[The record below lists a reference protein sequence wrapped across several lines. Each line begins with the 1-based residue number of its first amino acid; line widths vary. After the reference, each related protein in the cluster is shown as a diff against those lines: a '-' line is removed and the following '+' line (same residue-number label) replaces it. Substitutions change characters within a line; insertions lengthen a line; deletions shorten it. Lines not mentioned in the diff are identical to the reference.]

1 MKLIASRNYYQK
13 KNWERVEVE
22 REVRNEKLRMT
33 PEEIAADAL
42 KAKAQWARIYAE
54 YEKTAAK
61 TLVVRNPLTTL
72 FFRWATKAA
81 LVVAENFE
89 LNVTVEEGSDT
100 AFIRFISD
108 QVLSERIWKDQKY
121 RNQLLRMM
129 RWADGVWIDTIEEY
143 DEHLI
148 QISLSYQMSFRV
160 NRRTV
165 QTTKF

>member
-33 PEEIAADAL
+33 PEELAADDFE
-42 KAKAQWARIYAE
+42 AKAQWERIYAE
-54 YEKTAAK
+54 VKKTAAK
-61 TLVVRNPLTTL
+61 TLVMRNPLTTL
-72 FFRWATKAA
+72 FFHWASKAA

-89 LNVTVEEGSDT
+89 MNVTVEEGSDT
-100 AFIRFISD
+100 GFIRFKSD

-129 RWADGVWIDTIEEY
+129 RWADGIWIDTIEEY
-143 DEHLI
+143 NEHLI
-148 QISLSYQMSFRV
+148 QISLSYKTTMSIRI
-160 NRRTV
+160 
-165 QTTKF
+165 KK

>member
-13 KNWERVEVE
+13 KNWELVEVE
-22 REVRNEKLRMT
+22 REVRNDKLRMT
-33 PEEIAADAL
+33 PEEIAADDL
-42 KAKAQWARIYAE
+42 ETKAQWARIYE
-54 YEKTAAK
+54 KYEEMAAN

-72 FFRWATKAA
+72 FFRWASKAA

-100 AFIRFISD
+100 GFIRFKSD

-129 RWADGVWIDTIEEY
+129 RWADGVWIDMVQEY

-148 QISLSYQMSFRV
+148 QISLSYK
-160 NRRTV
+160 
-165 QTTKF
+165 TTLSIKKKK

>member
-13 KNWERVEVE
+13 KNWERVEID

-33 PEEIAADAL
+33 PEEISADEL
-42 KAKAQWARIYAE
+42 EAKAQFARIYAK
-54 YEKTAAK
+54 YEEMAAN

-72 FFRWATKAA
+72 FFRWASKAA
-81 LVVAENFE
+81 LAVAENFE

-100 AFIRFISD
+100 GFIRFKSD

-129 RWADGVWIDTIEEY
+129 RWADGVWIDTVEEY
-143 DEHLI
+143 EDKLV
-148 QISLSYQMSFRV
+148 QISLSYKLTISVM
-160 NRRTV
+160 N
-165 QTTKF
+165 KI

>member
-33 PEEIAADAL
+33 PEELAADDL
-42 KAKAQWARIYAE
+42 EAKAQWERIYAE
-54 YEKTAAK
+54 VKKTAAK
-61 TLVVRNPLTTL
+61 TLVMRNPLTTL
-72 FFRWATKAA
+72 FFRWASKAA

-89 LNVTVEEGSDT
+89 MNVTVEEGSDT
-100 AFIRFISD
+100 GFIRFKSD

-129 RWADGVWIDTIEEY
+129 RWADGIWIDTIEEY

-148 QISLSYQMSFRV
+148 QISLSYKTTMSIRI
-160 NRRTV
+160 
-165 QTTKF
+165 KK

>member
-13 KNWERVEVE
+13 KNWERVEID

-33 PEEIAADAL
+33 PEEISADEL
-42 KAKAQWARIYAE
+42 EAKAQFARIYAK
-54 YEKTAAK
+54 YEEMAAN

-72 FFRWATKAA
+72 FFRWASKAA
-81 LVVAENFE
+81 LAVAENFE

-100 AFIRFISD
+100 GFIRFKSD

-129 RWADGVWIDTIEEY
+129 RWADGVWIDTIQEYEEQ
-143 DEHLI
+143 LI
-148 QISLSYQMSFRV
+148 QISLSYKTTMSI
-160 NRRTV
+160 
-165 QTTKF
+165 KIKK

>member
-13 KNWERVEVE
+13 KNWDRVEIE
-22 REVRNEKLRMT
+22 REVKDEMLRMT
-33 PEEIAADAL
+33 PEEKVADDL
-42 KAKAQWARIYAE
+42 EAKAQWARIYE
-54 YEKTAAK
+54 KYEEMAAN

-72 FFRWATKAA
+72 FFRWASKAA

-100 AFIRFISD
+100 GFIRFKSD

-129 RWADGVWIDTIEEY
+129 RWADGVWIDTKEE
-143 DEHLI
+143 HG
-148 QISLSYQMSFRV
+148 QILVQIALSYKLVQSFRI
-160 NRRTV
+160 
-165 QTTKF
+165 